1 MIVDP
6 KKDAEII
13 LQKLQAVRDEP
24 SVSNQR
30 EVALDAA
37 MRTAFDAAKGNDYR
51 RFGSALIDLLDIHSA
66 GGGLDS

>member
-1 MIVDP
+1 MNIDP
-6 KKDAEII
+6 KRDAELI
-13 LQKLQAVRDEP
+13 LEKLRLTKDEP

-30 EVALDAA
+30 DIALDSA
-37 MRTAFDAAKGNDYR
+37 MRSAFEAAKGDDYR